1 MAKFIVGLT
10 GGIGSGKTTVA
21 DMFADLGIDIIDAD
35 LIARQV
41 VQPNSKALVAIAQH
55 FGNDYINE
63 DGQLNRAL
71 LRTSIFSHNHEK
83 LWLNNL
89 LHPLIR
95 QDILS
100 ALAASHSAYSILVA
114 PLLLENHL
122 NKLVSTVLVIDT
134 SEALQL
140 SRTLSRD
147 TSTKE
152 EVKAIINSQIS
163 RANRLS
169 AADHLI
175 DNSNSNLDSIR
186 QQVLILDSYFR
197 NELLTQV
204 DKLK

>member
-10 GGIGSGKTTVA
+10 GGIGSGKTTIA
-21 DMFADLGIDIIDAD
+21 NMFADLGVDIIDAD

-71 LRTSIFSHNHEK
+71 LRTSIFSHHHEK

-100 ALAASHSAYSILVA
+100 ALAASHSVYCLLVA

-152 EVKAIINSQIS
+152 EVQAIINSQIS
-163 RANRLS
+163 RADRLS

-175 DNSNSNLDSIR
+175 DNSNSNLDLIR
-186 QQVLILDSYFR
+186 QQVLILDRYFR

>member
-1 MAKFIVGLT
+1 MAKCIVGLT

-21 DMFADLGIDIIDAD
+21 NMFADLGVDIIDAD

-41 VQPNSKALVAIAQH
+41 VQPNSQALAAIVQH
-55 FGNDYINE
+55 FGHDYIDHNGE
-63 DGQLNRAL
+63 LNRAL
-71 LRTSIFSHNHEK
+71 LRSTIFSHHDEK

-95 QDILS
+95 QNIVS
-100 ALAASHSAYSILVA
+100 ALAASESAYCLLVA

-122 NKLVSTVLVIDT
+122 DKLVQAVLVIDT

-152 EVKAIINSQIS
+152 EVQAIINSQIA
-163 RANRLS
+163 RADRLA
-169 AADHLI
+169 AADHII
-175 DNSNSNLDSIR
+175 DNSTTDFHSVR
-186 QQVLILDSYFR
+186 QQVMTLDGYFR
-197 NELLTQV
+197 SS
-204 DKLK
+204 

>member
-21 DMFADLGIDIIDAD
+21 NMFADLGVDIIDAD
-35 LIARQV
+35 LIAREV
-41 VQPNSKALVAIAQH
+41 VQPNSKALIAIAQY

-63 DGQLNRAL
+63 DGQLNRSL
-71 LRTSIFSHNHEK
+71 LRTNIFSHPDNK

-89 LHPLIR
+89 LHPLIS
-95 QDILS
+95 QNIMS
-100 ALAASHSAYSILVA
+100 ALAVSQSVYCLLVA
-114 PLLLENHL
+114 PLLLENQL
-122 NKLVSTVLVIDT
+122 DKLVKAVLVIDT

-152 EVKAIINSQIS
+152 EVQAIINSQIS
-163 RANRLS
+163 RADRVA
-169 AADHLI
+169 AADHII
-175 DNSNSNLDSIR
+175 DNSNTNFDSVR
-186 QQVLILDSYFR
+186 QQVMTLDGYFR
-197 NELLTQV
+197 NAQLPQI

>member
-21 DMFADLGIDIIDAD
+21 NMFADLGVDIIDAD

-71 LRTSIFSHNHEK
+71 LRTSIFSHHHEK

-95 QDILS
+95 QDILL
-100 ALAASHSAYSILVA
+100 ALAASHSAYCILVA

-134 SEALQL
+134 SEASQL

-152 EVKAIINSQIS
+152 EVQAIIKSQIS
-163 RANRLS
+163 RADRLT
-169 AADHLI
+169 AADYLI
-175 DNSNSNLDSIR
+175 DNSNTNLDLIR
-186 QQVLILDSYFR
+186 QQVLTLDGYFR
-197 NELLTQV
+197 NAQLPQI

>member
-10 GGIGSGKTTVA
+10 GGIGSGKTTIA
-21 DMFADLGIDIIDAD
+21 NMFADLGVDIIDAD

-100 ALAASHSAYSILVA
+100 ALAASHSVYCLLVA